1 MFYKVT
7 ANESVMRSLMTP
19 AINLLKK
26 KGISFDVLSYQHD
39 PSHQQFGLEAVE
51 KLNLPAEQ
59 VFKTL
64 VLEDTEHKLLVAIVP
79 VSQQVNL
86 KLLAKAA
93 KVKKVQMA
101 PQQKVENTTGY
112 ILGGVSPLGQKK
124 RLMTFVHQSASDF
137 KKIYVSAGKRGL
149 EISIAPVDLCTLLNA
164 KFAIF

>member
-1 MFYKVT
+1 
-7 ANESVMRSLMTP
+7 MTP

-26 KGISFDVLSYQHD
+26 KGISFDVLSYQHE
-39 PSHQQFGLEAVE
+39 PSQQQFGLEAVE

-64 VLEDTEHKLLVAIVP
+64 VLEDTEHQLLVAIVP

-86 KLLAKAA
+86 KMLAKAA
-93 KVKKVQMA
+93 CVKKVQMA

-124 RLMTFVHQSASDF
+124 RLLTYVHESAQEFDVM
-137 KKIYVSAGKRGL
+137 YVSAGKRGL
-149 EISIAPVDLCTLLNA
+149 EIALSPQDLCSLLNA
-164 KFAIF
+164 KFANF

>member
-26 KGISFDVLSYQHD
+26 KGIRFDVLSYQHD

-51 KLNLPAEQ
+51 KLNLPPEQ

-64 VLEDTEHKLLVAIVP
+64 VLEDTEHQLLVAIVP

-86 KLLAKAA
+86 KMLAKAA

-124 RLMTFVHQSASDF
+124 RLMTFLHQSASDF

-149 EISIAPVDLCTLLNA
+149 EISIDPVDLCTLLNA
-164 KFAIF
+164 KFTIF

>member
-1 MFYKVT
+1 
-7 ANESVMRSLMTP
+7 MTP

-26 KGISFDVLSYQHD
+26 KGISFDVLSYQHE
-39 PSHQQFGLEAVE
+39 PSQQQFGLEAVE

-64 VLEDTEHKLLVAIVP
+64 VFEDTEHQLLVAIVP

-86 KLLAKAA
+86 KMLAKAA
-93 KVKKVQMA
+93 CVKKVQMA

-124 RLMTFVHQSASDF
+124 RLVTYVHESAQEFDVM
-137 KKIYVSAGKRGL
+137 YVSAGKRGL
-149 EISIAPVDLCTLLNA
+149 EIALSPQDLCSLLNA
-164 KFAIF
+164 KFANF